1 MRYRDAGRLQRKA
14 ANYLGHFT
22 RLKSGHFTRPLTV
35 MVRMASEESRD
46 AQRATG
52 IAIARES
59 IEAVRSRVRGVQ
71 VSAPFGNVET
81 ALKVIL

>member
-1 MRYRDAGRLQRKA
+1 
-14 ANYLGHFT
+14 
-22 RLKSGHFTRPLTV
+22 